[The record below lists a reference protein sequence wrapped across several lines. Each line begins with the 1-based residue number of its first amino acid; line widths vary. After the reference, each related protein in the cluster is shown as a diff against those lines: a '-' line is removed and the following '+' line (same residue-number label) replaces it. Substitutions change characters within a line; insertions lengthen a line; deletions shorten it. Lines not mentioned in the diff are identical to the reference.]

1 MQHQDNTIFGHPKGL
16 YVLFFTEMWERF
28 SYYGMR
34 AILVLYLT
42 AEVGTKNPGL
52 GWDNASALELYGW
65 YTMMVYLM
73 SIPGGLI
80 ADRLLGQKKSVL
92 LGGIFIALGQF
103 TLAIDNL
110 TAFYTGLGLIVTGV
124 GLLKPNI
131 STMVG
136 GLYKTGDARRDAG
149 FTIFY
154 IGINIGALTAP
165 LLVGYYGEVI
175 NWHLGFSLA
184 GFGMILGQIA
194 YVFGWRYLK
203 GVGGLLKHSTT
214 DAHLAKAPL
223 TKTDKDRL
231 TVMVI
236 SFAIVMMFWA
246 AYEQAGGLM
255 NLFAKE
261 KVNRVVF
268 GWEIPASFFQ
278 SMHAFYVVLLGIPM
292 AWVWNTW
299 RKMGYESSSPYKM
312 GIGSIVMSLGFVVL
326 MGAAWEVMDQ
336 ADSLANVN
344 WLFAAYLLHVLAEL
358 SISPVALSF
367 ITKLAPARYAGFSM
381 GAYFAVT
388 GLGNKVAGMLGEAA
402 QTAGEFA
409 VFTGIAVFCLLF
421 GVLILL
427 FVKQLKKMAHAA
439 EDEYDHIAMVEP
451 E

>member
-1 MQHQDNTIFGHPKGL
+1 MTQQGTILGHPKGL
-16 YVLFFTEMWERF
+16 FVLFFTELWERF
-28 SYYGMR
+28 SFYGMR

-42 AEVGTKNPGL
+42 AEVGAKNPGL

-92 LGGIFIALGQF
+92 VGGLLIAVGQF
-103 TLAIDNL
+103 TLAVDDL
-110 TAFYTGLGLIVTGV
+110 VAFYSGLALIVTGV
-124 GLLKPNI
+124 GMLKPNI

-165 LLVGYYGEVI
+165 LLVGYYGEIVD
-175 NWHLGFSLA
+175 WHLGFSLA
-184 GFGMILGQIA
+184 GFGMILGQIV
-194 YVFGWRYLK
+194 YVFGWKYLK
-203 GVGGLLKHSTT
+203 GVGGLLKHSETE
-214 DAHLAKAPL
+214 AHLAKAPL

-231 TVMVI
+231 TVMFI
-236 SFAIVMMFWA
+236 SFAIVMVFWA

-261 KVNRVVF
+261 KVDRVVF

-278 SMHAFYVVLLGIPM
+278 SMHAFYVVLLGVPM
-292 AWVWNTW
+292 AWLWNKW
-299 RKMGYESSSPYKM
+299 RKMGYESSSPFKM

-326 MGAAWEVMDQ
+326 MGAAWEVMESTDNM
-336 ADSLANVN
+336 ANVN
-344 WLFAAYLLHVLAEL
+344 WLFAAYLLHVVAEL

-367 ITKLAPARYAGFSM
+367 ITKLAPARYASFLM

-388 GLGNKVAGMLGEAA
+388 GLGNKLAGMLGEAA
-402 QTAGEFA
+402 QSAGELA
-409 VFTGIAVFCLLF
+409 VFTGIAVFCLIF
-421 GVLILL
+421 GVLVLL
-427 FVKQLKKMAHAA
+427 LVKKLKRMAHGA
-439 EDEYDHIAMVEP
+439 EDEHDEIPIVEP

>member
-1 MQHQDNTIFGHPKGL
+1 MTQQGTILGHPKGL
-16 YVLFFTEMWERF
+16 FVLFFTELWERF
-28 SYYGMR
+28 SFYGMR

-42 AEVGTKNPGL
+42 AEVGAKNPGL

-92 LGGIFIALGQF
+92 VGGLLIAVGQF
-103 TLAIDNL
+103 TLAVDDL
-110 TAFYTGLGLIVTGV
+110 VAFYSGLAFIVTGV
-124 GLLKPNI
+124 GMLKPNI

-165 LLVGYYGEVI
+165 LLVGYYGEIVD
-175 NWHLGFSLA
+175 WHLGFSLA
-184 GFGMILGQIA
+184 GFGMILGQIV
-194 YVFGWRYLK
+194 YVFGWKYLK
-203 GVGGLLKHSTT
+203 GVGGLLKHSETE
-214 DAHLAKAPL
+214 AHLAKAPL

-231 TVMVI
+231 TVMFI
-236 SFAIVMMFWA
+236 SFAIVMVFWA

-261 KVNRVVF
+261 KVDRVVF

-278 SMHAFYVVLLGIPM
+278 SMHAFYVVLLGVPM
-292 AWVWNTW
+292 AWLWNKW
-299 RKMGYESSSPYKM
+299 RKMGYESSSPFKM

-326 MGAAWEVMDQ
+326 MGAAWEVMESTDNM
-336 ADSLANVN
+336 ANVN
-344 WLFAAYLLHVLAEL
+344 WLFAAYLLHVVAEL

-367 ITKLAPARYAGFSM
+367 ITKLAPARYASFLM

-388 GLGNKVAGMLGEAA
+388 GLGNKLAGMLGEAA
-402 QTAGEFA
+402 QSAGELA
-409 VFTGIAVFCLLF
+409 VFTGIAVFCLIF
-421 GVLILL
+421 GVLVLL
-427 FVKQLKKMAHAA
+427 LVKKLKRMAHGA
-439 EDEYDHIAMVEP
+439 EDEHDEIPIVEP